1 MAVRPLKV
9 IQVAMRAKIASAR
22 LPNLLLQVNMVLLLQ
37 MLKLLSNCVRDK
49 PDKCRGKR
57 GQIR

>member
-49 PDKCRGKR
+49 PDECPGKR
-57 GQIR
+57 APIR

>member
-37 MLKLLSNCVRDK
+37 MLNVLSNYVVDK
-49 PDKCRGKR
+49 PD
-57 GQIR
+57 